1 MSKPNGTILVTGG
14 TQGLGFQASLQI
26 AKQAP
31 DCHIVLA
38 SRTNP
43 VNANES
49 INKATGRNTAEF
61 LPLDLASMQNI
72 RTFVDDFA
80 SKRYPP
86 ITALLLNAA
95 LQLSAGIDYS
105 ADGIE
110 KTFAINHVGHA
121 LLFYLLRPHLA
132 DGCRIIITSSGTHD
146 SEQKTMMPAAVY
158 NNAEE
163 LAHPNAEQVKNY
175 DGRQKYSTSKLCN
188 VLWMYALQKRLAKG
202 NTPSGG
208 PKWTVAAIDPGLMPG
223 TGLARDGPATLRFLW
238 IWILPRI
245 IPLLQRLVHP
255 NIHTIEDSGAALA
268 NMAIGEKGGV
278 VADGKYLE
286 GTKEVPS
293 SRASHD
299 VTKQEDLW
307 NWTINAVAK
316 DDAEKRAF
324 EAVYPSA

>member
-1 MSKPNGTILVTGG
+1 MSTLNGTILVTGG

-43 VNANES
+43 DNANEV
-49 INKATGRNTAEF
+49 INKATGHDTAEF
-61 LPLDLASMQNI
+61 MPLDLASMPNI

-80 SKRYPP
+80 SKKHPP

-121 LLFYLLRPHLA
+121 LLLFLLRPYLA
-132 DGCRIIITSSGTHD
+132 HGCRIIITSSGTHD
-146 SEQKTMMPAAVY
+146 SEQKTGMPTAIF

-163 LAHPNAEQVKNY
+163 LAHPNPEQVKQY

-188 VLWMYALQKRLAKG
+188 VLWMYALHKRLTEG
-202 NTPSGG
+202 HPPSGG
-208 PKWTVAAIDPGLMPG
+208 PQWTVAAIDPGLMPG
-223 TGLARDGPATLRFLW
+223 TGLARDASAPLRFLW
-238 IWILPRI
+238 NWVLPKI

-255 NIHTIEDSGAALA
+255 NIHTIKDSGAALA
-268 NMAIGEKGGV
+268 DLAIGEKGGV
-278 VADGKYLE
+278 VVDGKYLE

-293 SRASHD
+293 SKASHD
-299 VTKQEDLW
+299 VRKQEDLW

-324 EAVYPSA
+324 EAVYLSA